1 MITKKKIIKYP
12 WSTTKTTTRGGE
24 KNEKGG
30 INRPPGVFDI
40 RYVPCPWHWLSPS
53 TDLRRGSSLPADH

>member
-1 MITKKKIIKYP
+1 MITKNNNNIHGLQQKQP
-12 WSTTKTTTRGGE
+12 RGVVK